1 MLLQSYVFENVGA
14 GKFNG
19 FNATDE
25 LSLAGEL
32 AIEAEMSE
40 LGAERVYVRFNADDR
55 PNGSYA
61 PSCSVG
67 DVITLVTRRGGA
79 ARSYAVELIGL
90 RRLSAP
96 VLPEPKELRRLEHLH
111 RCT

>member
-25 LSLAGEL
+25 LSLAGAAAL
-32 AIEAEMSE
+32 DLEMNAT
-40 LGAERVYVRFNADDR
+40 GAERVYAHFNADDR
-55 PNGSYA
+55 PNGHYA

-67 DVITLVTRRGGA
+67 DVITLVTRLGA
-79 ARSYAVELIGL
+79 ARSYAVEPVGI
-90 RRLSAP
+90 RRLRAP
-96 VLPEPKELRRLEHLH
+96 ILPDDAAVHRLEQLQL
-111 RCT
+111 RD